1 MAFLVGLGTFIAAL
15 VAGGILVGLGHGFI
29 GFMVMLAAIP
39 GAIVA
44 WMKWNSSTTSVSS
57 PARRRR
63 IAAFGSLTIGAPWSR
78 QRIEKSSS
86 SSRSV
91 LLAGLGGVLVVLGGT
106 K

>member
-44 WMKWNSSTTSVSS
+44 WMKWNDNH
-57 PARRRR
+57 
-63 IAAFGSLTIGAPWSR
+63 
-78 QRIEKSSS
+78 
-86 SSRSV
+86 
-91 LLAGLGGVLVVLGGT
+91 
-106 K
+106 